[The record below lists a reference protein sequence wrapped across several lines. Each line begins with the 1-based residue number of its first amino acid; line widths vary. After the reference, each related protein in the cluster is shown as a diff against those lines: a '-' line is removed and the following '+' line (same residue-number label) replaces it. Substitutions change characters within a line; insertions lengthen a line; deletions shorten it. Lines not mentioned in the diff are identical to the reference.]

1 MSILIP
7 NFCAFHIICV
17 SNILSGYL
25 GVFGRLERISVWQL
39 ENELGAVM
47 EIASGKCADQFFQK
61 VDQQKAF
68 FFLIFSAILAK
79 RGNLLIFMATKL
91 KKKCGFD
98 VASSF
103 IFIFDVV

>member
-68 FFLIFSAILAK
+68 FFFNLF
-79 RGNLLIFMATKL
+79 GNLGKKRQSLDLHGYKI
-91 KKKCGFD
+91 KKKMRF
-98 VASSF
+98 
-103 IFIFDVV
+103 

>member
-47 EIASGKCADQFFQK
+47 EIASGKCADQFLQK
-61 VDQQKAF
+61 VAQQKAIF
-68 FFLIFSAILAK
+68 IFSAILAK
-79 RGNLLIFMATKL
+79 RGNLDLNLDLPWLQNIF
-91 KKKCGFD
+91 F
-98 VASSF
+98 
-103 IFIFDVV
+103 